1 MGSQFVWKMCA
12 KPSVSQQ
19 FRHLD
24 AQFNEDADTLATSI
38 RNLKAQAAC
47 PAAELEVDV
56 TPVIQPPETNLASR
70 AKDLR
75 GMTERRFAEVIDGW
89 RRQNDALQQ
98 ELDMYQNQQRIS
110 PERVQKRNTEIKN
123 LRNEN
128 EKLTSLLRKCEER
141 INQLFDVKER
151 KEKKRANK
159 LADQLFD
166 HKKMIGDLQEQLKE
180 AEKLLATTKHERN
193 DLLVENHALKKGNQ
207 ELRRDLIAAERD
219 TQETKIELE
228 MIESMVQSMD
238 NISSGNGCRVEQGP
252 IKLREAPSAMTALNI
267 LQENHKSGI
276 ADIQKQISSL
286 KHKEASDRHEIDK
299 LQAALN
305 HLTD

>member
-1 MGSQFVWKMCA
+1 M
-12 KPSVSQQ
+12 
-19 FRHLD
+19 
-24 AQFNEDADTLATSI
+24 
-38 RNLKAQAAC
+38 
-47 PAAELEVDV
+47 
-56 TPVIQPPETNLASR
+56 
-70 AKDLR
+70 
-75 GMTERRFAEVIDGW
+75 
-89 RRQNDALQQ
+89 
-98 ELDMYQNQQRIS
+98 
-110 PERVQKRNTEIKN
+110 
-123 LRNEN
+123 RNEN

-151 KEKKRANK
+151 EEKEKKRANK

-193 DLLVENHALKKGNQ
+193 NLLVENHALKKGNQ

-238 NISSGNGCRVEQGP
+238 NISSGKGKNYFRQSFFAKHQRKLYFSGCRMEQGP
-252 IKLREAPSAMTALNI
+252 IKPREAPSAMTALNI
-267 LQENHKSGI
+267 LKDNHESGI

-286 KHKEASDRHEIDK
+286 KQKEAADKHEIEK

>member
-1 MGSQFVWKMCA
+1 MCA

-19 FRHLD
+19 FRQLD

-38 RNLKAQAAC
+38 RNLKAKSAGSPC
-47 PAAELEVDV
+47 LDDLEVEV
-56 TPVIQPPETNLASR
+56 TPVIQPPEANLASR

-110 PERVQKRNTEIKN
+110 SERVQKRNTEIKN

-151 KEKKRANK
+151 EEKEKKRANK

-193 DLLVENHALKKGNQ
+193 NLLVENHALKKGNQ

-238 NISSGNGCRVEQGP
+238 NISSGKGCRMEQGP
-252 IKLREAPSAMTALNI
+252 IKPREAPSAMTALNI
-267 LQENHKSGI
+267 LKGNHESGI

-286 KHKEASDRHEIDK
+286 KQKEAADRHEIDK
-299 LQAALN
+299 LQKALN